1 MRTEAQRIKAT
12 YTEISMTSETN
23 REPCACA
30 SVVTAKIASAN
41 DQACP
46 CGAECA
52 CGADCACT
60 RAEGGSTACGC
71 AG

>member
-12 YTEISMTSETN
+12 YTEISMTSATN

-30 SVVTAKIASAN
+30 SVVKAKIDSAN

-46 CGAECA
+46 CGTQCA

-60 RAEGGSTACGC
+60 RAEGASTACGC